1 MNPYDENLMKALNC
15 IVTSVARLV
24 MNVCDLRKADLE
36 NVDKVVKNAKRNKKC
51 LGKRWKRF

>member
-1 MNPYDENLMKALNC
+1 MKALNC